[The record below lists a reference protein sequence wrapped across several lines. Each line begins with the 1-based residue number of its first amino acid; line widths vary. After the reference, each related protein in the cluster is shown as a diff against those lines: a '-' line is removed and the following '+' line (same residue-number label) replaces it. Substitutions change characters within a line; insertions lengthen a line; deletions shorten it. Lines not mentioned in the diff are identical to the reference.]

1 MNLEKCKIWKCDK
14 KCDCSFLV
22 FRVLI
27 GLLFAVHGAMKFGL
41 IGEGTISG
49 FATGVGI
56 PVWLAVIVGLIELVG
71 GLAVAFGFLTRLFA
85 GLAGVELVVAYIMA
99 HLPNGWNPFTNG
111 GELALVY
118 LASFIVLFG
127 FGGGKFSLDALLCK
141 KCK

>member
-1 MNLEKCKIWKCDK
+1 MVLEMCKLWKCEK
-14 KCDCSFLV
+14 KCEWCFLV
-22 FRVLI
+22 FRVFI
-27 GLLFAVHGAMKFGL
+27 GLLFAVHGAMKFGI

-56 PVWLAVIVGLIELVG
+56 PLWLGVIVGLIELVG
-71 GLAVAFGFLTRLFA
+71 GLAIAFGILTRLFA
-85 GLAGVELVVAYIMA
+85 AFAGIELIVAYIMA

-118 LASFIVLFG
+118 LASFILLFG
-127 FGGGKFSLDALLCK
+127 YGAGKFSLDSLLCK